1 MNKEPEI
8 KAIVFDAGG
17 VLFETDW
24 SSIKKEMMKKYNFSV
39 FLYSDYPKKIQ
50 NRFRGLT
57 TGRTSFKQVIKE
69 LSGLEEIEGIIKD
82 YKKTYIKNQK
92 INRKLFSLIKKLKKN
107 YHIFCLTNTNDI
119 HFEANIE
126 NNLFKH
132 FKKSYSSCKIKFKKP
147 DKRAFQVIFREN
159 KIPQKETI
167 FIDDKKENLATAK
180 KLGMKTILFKNNKRL
195 IKDFKKLGVK
205 I

>member
-1 MNKEPEI
+1 MEKRV

-24 SSIKKEMMKKYNFSV
+24 ASVKREMMKKYNFSV

-57 TGRTSFKQVIKE
+57 TGRTSFKKVIRE
-69 LSGLEEIEGIIKD
+69 LSGFEEIDEIVND
-82 YKKTYIKNQK
+82 YKKSFIKHQK
-92 INRKLFSLIKKLKKN
+92 INRELFGLIKRLKRR

-132 FKKSYSSCKIKFKKP
+132 FKKTYSSCKIKLKKP
-147 DKRAFQVIFREN
+147 DKRAFQIIFREN
-159 KIPQKETI
+159 KIPKKETI
-167 FIDDKKENLATAK
+167 FIDDKKENLAAAK
-180 KLGMKTILFKNNKRL
+180 KLGIKTILFRNNKQL
-195 IKDFKKLGVK
+195 IKDLRKLGVK

>member
-1 MNKEPEI
+1 MEKGI

-24 SSIKKEMMKKYNFSV
+24 GSIKKEIMKRHNFSI

-50 NRFRGLT
+50 NRFKGLE
-57 TGRTSFKQVIKE
+57 TGRTSFKKVIKE
-69 LSGLEEIEGIIKD
+69 LSGFEEIGEIVSD
-82 YKKTYIKNQK
+82 YKKAYTKHQK
-92 INRKLFSLIKKLKKN
+92 INRELFNLIKKLKKKH
-107 YHIFCLTNTNDI
+107 HIFCLTNTNDI

-147 DKRAFQVIFREN
+147 DKRAFQVIFKEN

-180 KLGMKTILFKNNKRL
+180 KLGMRTILFKNNPQL
-195 IKDFKKLGVK
+195 IKDLKKLGVRA
-205 I
+205 

>member
-1 MNKEPEI
+1 MNKEI

-24 SSIKKEMMKKYNFSV
+24 GSVKREIMKKYNFSV
-39 FLYSDYPKKIQ
+39 FLHSDYPKKIQ
-50 NRFRGLT
+50 KRFRGLT
-57 TGRTSFKQVIKE
+57 RGIISFRKVIRE
-69 LSGLEEIEGIIKD
+69 LSGFEEIDEIVND
-82 YKKTYIKNQK
+82 YKKSFIKHQK
-92 INRKLFSLIKKLKKN
+92 INRELLTLIKRLKSN

-132 FKKSYSSCKIKFKKP
+132 FKKTYSSCKIKLKKP
-147 DKRAFQVIFREN
+147 DKRAFQVIFKEN
-159 KIPQKETI
+159 KIPKKETI

-180 KLGMKTILFKNNKRL
+180 KLGMKTILFKNNTQLVRDL
-195 IKDFKKLGVK
+195 KKFGVK
-205 I
+205 V